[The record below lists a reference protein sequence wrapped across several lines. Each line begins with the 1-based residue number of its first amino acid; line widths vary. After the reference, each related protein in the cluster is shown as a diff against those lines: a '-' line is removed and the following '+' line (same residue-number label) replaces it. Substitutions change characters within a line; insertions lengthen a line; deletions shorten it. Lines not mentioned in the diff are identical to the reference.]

1 MKGLIALPFLFGC
14 ATSPEAPTSNATLS
28 GAPTVV
34 HARVDHGVVNYGGA
48 LLTRWT
54 VTLSPTEGCVS
65 EAAASIEIN
74 SLSSMTALATGTV
87 PLRAAQATVDTLP
100 SAFLT
105 YQDATLT
112 SGTVTIDAASEAFVS
127 GSLSAQ
133 VTLAG
138 APTTLTATFGSP
150 VCAAP

>member
-1 MKGLIALPFLFGC
+1 VKGLIALPFLVGC
-14 ATSPEAPTSNATLS
+14 ATSPEAPTSSATLS

-54 VTLSPTEGCVS
+54 VALSPTEGCVS

-74 SLSSMTALATGTV
+74 SLSSMTALAAGTV
-87 PLRAAQATVDTLP
+87 PLRAAQMTVDTLP

-112 SGTVTIDAASEAFVS
+112 SGTVTIDSATESFVA

-138 APTTLTATFGSP
+138 APTALTATFSSP